1 MQLSGGDR
9 HLPGSG
15 HKLERITEATE
26 IQPLLFYFADPIVG
40 AEGQPLRSYYE
51 MHTGAV
57 LVKASKDSAGK
68 IKLLAWNA
76 KEGGPRA
83 L

>member
-1 MQLSGGDR
+1 
-9 HLPGSG
+9 
-15 HKLERITEATE
+15 
-26 IQPLLFYFADPIVG
+26 
-40 AEGQPLRSYYE
+40 

-57 LVKASKDSAGK
+57 LVKASKDNAGK
-68 IKLLAWNA
+68 LKLLAWNA